1 MAELALLT
9 SAVVMGLLAV
19 LSAFAVSAFG
29 SRRADR
35 AALAA
40 ASVGR
45 GAGGGAAGVHPG
57 VKFGVPV
64 VVVGAVVAAAVVVA
78 DGVASFVALIGL
90 LLVGY
95 LGWGVYYMGR
105 VRGLPR
111 AHSVGLSAFVFGL
124 VVTAVIAGQLLL
136 G

>member
-19 LSAFAVSAFG
+19 LCAFAISAFG
-29 SRRADR
+29 SRRTDR
-35 AALAA
+35 AELAA
-40 ASVGR
+40 ASIGR
-45 GAGGGAAGVHPG
+45 GAKGGSAGVHPG

-64 VVVGAVVAAAVVVA
+64 VAVGAVVVAAVVVA
-78 DGVASFVALIGL
+78 DGVGSFIALIGL
-90 LLVGY
+90 LVVAY

-124 VVTAVIAGQLLL
+124 VFTAVIAGQLLF